1 MNVHEDVKWIQ
12 DQLNDITD
20 PDLIAIF
27 KSLLKYKNKKAE
39 SPTLAEYN
47 QELDEAENEIE
58 SGNYYTQEEAKKIA
72 SQWGRK

>member
-1 MNVHEDVKWIQ
+1 MNVQEDIKWIQ
-12 DQLNDITD
+12 GQLNDITD

-27 KSLLKYKNKKAE
+27 KSLLKYKNKKIE

-47 QELDEAENEIE
+47 QELDEAEKEIE
-58 SGNYYTQEEAKKIA
+58 SGNYYTQEEARKIA

>member
-1 MNVHEDVKWIQ
+1 MNVHEDLKWIQ

-39 SPTLAEYN
+39 GLTLAEYN
-47 QELDEAENEIE
+47 RELDEAENEIE
-58 SGNYYTQEEAKKIA
+58 SGNYYTQEEAQKIA